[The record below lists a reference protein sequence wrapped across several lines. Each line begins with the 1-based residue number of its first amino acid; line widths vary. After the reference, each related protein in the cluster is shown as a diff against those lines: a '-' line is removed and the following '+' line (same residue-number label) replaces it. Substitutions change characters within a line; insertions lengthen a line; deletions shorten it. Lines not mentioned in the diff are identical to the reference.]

1 MRAYVFLAFLF
12 LPSLA
17 QSLGSVPNPAAVY
30 PLSGP
35 VYVLARP
42 GTSFPP
48 EIKALI
54 ARAGEVRI
62 LLDARAGQWNS
73 SSLRN
78 LRNALGLPK
87 ETKVAYRL
95 YPGYPPI
102 VPLVLGPNWLFV
114 PPGYFT
120 DLIPEVG
127 AYWKVVTDAWE
138 KSRPV
143 PY

>member
-30 PLSGP
+30 LLSGP

-62 LLDARAGQWNS
+62 
-73 SSLRN
+73 SLRN